1 MNKAVMKKTVMK
13 KTVATSGAAI
23 IVLACIA
30 PAAWWYWSPLLVLR
44 AMQSSAQAR
53 DATAF
58 NRHIDYPAVRLDLK
72 RQLAARI
79 GQTLE
84 APAGAG
90 GAQFGGAMGNLLIDK
105 LIEAL
110 VQPATVM
117 HAMQTGCFTT
127 PPADG
132 DDTPANRAPAP
143 SPGWS
148 ITRTGSDKMIA
159 QAAQDGHMAVV
170 LERRGF
176 ADWQVT
182 ALTLPH

>member
-1 MNKAVMKKTVMK
+1 MHKTIVKSAAAV
-13 KTVATSGAAI
+13 
-23 IVLACIA
+23 IVLGCIA
-30 PAAWWYWSPLLVLR
+30 LAAWWYWSPLLVLR
-44 AMQSSAQAR
+44 SMQSAAR
-53 DATAF
+53 SGDAAAF

-84 APAGAG
+84 APGGGGRLGAI
-90 GAQFGGAMGNLLIDK
+90 GAQFGGAMGNLLVDK
-105 LIEAL
+105 LVEAL
-110 VQPATVM
+110 VRPATVM
-117 HAMQTGCFTT
+117 HAMHTGRFTT

-132 DDTPANRAPAP
+132 AEAPASSPGASPAPAP

-148 ITRTGSDKMIA
+148 ITREGSDKMIA
-159 QAAQDGHMAVV
+159 RAAQDGHMAVV

-182 ALTLPH
+182 ALTLPQ